1 MFGSRAV
8 RHLRKKRLR
17 DNAGAVIVEF
27 VVALPF
33 LFIVLFMLIGLGQG
47 LWYYQIVT
55 KGVRDGVRYVTR
67 TPLAEPY
74 LTFAKNVAMTGT
86 PGGSDPAFTFWNDPA
101 TIIVTPVPVAHAGE
115 FRDPSPL
122 QTVRMTATVPVDIFV
137 LQYFGF
143 DPQITFTV
151 SDVARHIGE

>member
-1 MFGSRAV
+1 M
-8 RHLRKKRLR
+8 LR

-33 LFIVLFMLIGLGQG
+33 LFIILFLLIGLGQG

-67 TPLAEPY
+67 TPS
-74 LTFAKNVAMTGT
+74 
-86 PGGSDPAFTFWNDPA
+86 GSDPAFTFWNDPA
-101 TIIVTPVPVAHAGE
+101 TITVTPVPVAHAGE

-122 QTVRMTATVPVDIFV
+122 QIVRMTAAVPVNIFV
-137 LQYFGF
+137 LSYFNLN
-143 DPQITFTV
+143 PLITLTV
-151 SDVARHIGE
+151 TDEARHIGE